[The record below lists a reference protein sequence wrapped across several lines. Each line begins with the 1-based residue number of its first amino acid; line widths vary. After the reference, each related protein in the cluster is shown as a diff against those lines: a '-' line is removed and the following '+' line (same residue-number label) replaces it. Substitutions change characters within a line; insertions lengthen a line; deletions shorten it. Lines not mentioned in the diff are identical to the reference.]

1 MSTSSNHKRTSYVSR
16 NAGPSRA
23 QSSKR
28 PVSQNDAYLYALR
41 VAYLAYLL
49 KPRPKRTVPAPAAP
63 KPVQRSTS
71 SIHDLMK
78 DFSLLRDS
86 KSTRL
91 PHKFL
96 AELEKRMTGVMMGS
110 ERRQEYQ
117 DATVKRSFGMALNA
131 FMETGF
137 KKRMEKD
144 RRAEDL
150 VLIFYSNA
158 TKALAA
164 GKADDSWKPMVDRH
178 VALFVRLISLVLKE
192 GGWSGERPEL
202 AARLTSLEK
211 KLLSHDEDLY
221 ANPNAGASNTIEVP
235 VPLSY
240 LVKDMP
246 LVQVVAKIFG
256 LRNTQV
262 QSDIDKYIPKWT
274 EKAAL
279 QDLKTYQT
287 LLNTDSK
294 RTLRSDDFDVEESY
308 ELWKKAEA
316 PELSQMM
323 LAILQ
328 ADPELAKTTNIGQ
341 SRPTNGAQRADSSY
355 SEVARQ
361 VLEQSN
367 GSAYAPDQPMD
378 MTGLSPASEHPSRSL
393 EDDDE
398 NPFTFLPPESRPYY
412 RAILYHILTFDLNNE
427 ARLVSETNGSS
438 ARLLSRESNELLN
451 EICLRWRI
459 PYVSRVVL
467 MLDVCREKF
476 LNGELALETLDT
488 AFDFIKKPALEG
500 KKEVNSELLLSDR
513 SFWTLADFSLNQQIL
528 TSLHEALLRDL
539 YSIAVRCYEPKPPS
553 VGLPMYVLENHVLS
567 DPSFPKSAEDL
578 SAFSEQLHQGLKERA
593 QSSYEELMSKALP
606 QDSGTWE
613 FFHVIELGKAVLG
626 LAERIQKRYRKN
638 PEIMGA
644 NPLTALVETILPVF
658 AQDARDITARVLQ
671 LAKEREEE
679 VPMEDGFDLYRELVD
694 IRQIHNEALPGV
706 EFAFK
711 AEELLADFV
720 WRWIK
725 MTEESMPAWIEEAV
739 KQDEFKVRVQAPGN
753 IPTED
758 ERHSVSVIDIFSSF
772 NQTIDRI
779 VQLNWDSDLQYA
791 KFMTA
796 LSKIV
801 GAGIARFCELLEQK
815 FSKEMDRLTPEQEA
829 AGNKTRQER
838 WVQLAKDAW
847 NNKEKIEPFQFFPE
861 SFVKLNN
868 IEFATRHLDRIEH
881 EVNVDACVAVIERNA
896 PPITARQRKNA
907 TYVFTIKIVEAE
919 DLKACDING
928 LSDPY
933 VVLGDEYQKR
943 LAKTRIIHGN
953 LNPRWDETV
962 DITTQGP
969 LNVIAT
975 VWDWDQLGDHDCVGR
990 TSIKLDPSHF
1000 SDFLPREYWLDLDT
1014 QGRLLLRV
1022 GMEGERDDI
1031 QFYFGKA
1038 FRTLKR
1044 TEREMTRTITDK
1056 VISRERTKE
1065 LSTDIETS
1073 YLHIL
1078 ITVYRGVHSGVYRAK
1093 ESALPKSLVISI
1105 AIGRCKQAQAQPRPT
1120 YRTPSNPFLLTLM
1133 TTSLS

>member
-1 MSTSSNHKRTSYVSR
+1 MSTSSNHKRISYTSR
-16 NAGPSRA
+16 NPGLSRA
-23 QSSKR
+23 QSGKR
-28 PVSQNDAYLYALR
+28 TVSQNDAYLYALR

-63 KPVQRSTS
+63 KPVQRSSS

-91 PHKFL
+91 PHGFL
-96 AELEKRMTGVMMGS
+96 AELEKRMTAVMMGR

-117 DATVKRSFGMALNA
+117 EATVKRSFGMALNA

-164 GKADDSWKPMVDRH
+164 GRGPGDDSWKPMVDRH
-178 VALFVRLISLVLKE
+178 VALFVRLVGLVLKE
-192 GGWSGERPEL
+192 GGWSSERPEL
-202 AARLTSLEK
+202 AARLASLEK

-221 ANPNAGASNTIEVP
+221 ANPNVGANNTIEVP

-240 LVKDMP
+240 QVKDMP
-246 LVQVVAKIFG
+246 MIQVVAKIFG

-262 QSDIDKYIPKWT
+262 QSDIDKYIPRWT

-316 PELSQMM
+316 PELSQM
-323 LAILQ
+323 ILNIIQ
-328 ADPELAKTTNIGQ
+328 ANPDLAKTTSIGQ
-341 SRPTNGAQRADSSY
+341 PRPTNGVQRTDSAY
-355 SEVARQ
+355 AEAAHQ
-361 VLEQSN
+361 ILEQSN
-367 GSAYAPDQPMD
+367 GLDQSTDADGP
-378 MTGLSPASEHPSRSL
+378 SPASEKPPGSF
-393 EDDDE
+393 EADDD
-398 NPFTFLPPESRPYY
+398 NPFTFTPPDTRAYY
-412 RAILYHILTFDLNNE
+412 RAILYHILTFDLDKTDHDT
-427 ARLVSETNGSS
+427 SETNGSS
-438 ARLLSRESNELLN
+438 ATLLSRESSELLD
-451 EICLRWRI
+451 ELCLRWRI
-459 PYVSRVVL
+459 PYVSRVIL

-476 LNGELALETLDT
+476 LGGELSLETLDT
-488 AFDFIKKPALEG
+488 AFETTKRPASDNRKG
-500 KKEVNSELLLSDR
+500 PNVELLLSNR
-513 SFWTLADFSLNQQIL
+513 SLWTLADFSLNQQIL

-553 VGLPMYVLENHVLS
+553 VGLPMYILDTHVQS

-578 SAFSEQLHQGLKERA
+578 SAFSEQLCQGFRERA
-593 QSSYEELMSKALP
+593 QSTYEQLMSKHLP
-606 QDSGTWE
+606 QDVGAWE

-626 LAERIQKRYRKN
+626 LAERTQKRYRKN

-644 NPLTALVETILPVF
+644 NPLTALVETVLPVF
-658 AQDARDITARVLQ
+658 AQDARDIIARVLQ
-671 LAKEREEE
+671 LAKERGEE
-679 VPMEDGFDLYRELVD
+679 VPMEDGFDLYRELVE
-694 IRQIHNEALPGV
+694 IRQIHGEALPHV
-706 EFAFK
+706 EFAIK
-711 AEELLADFV
+711 VEELLADFV

-725 MTEESMPAWIEEAV
+725 MTEESTPGWIEEAV
-739 KQDEFKVRVQAPGN
+739 KQDEFKVRVQAPDN

-772 NQTIDRI
+772 NQSIDRI
-779 VQLNWDSDLQYA
+779 MQLNWDNDLQYA

-796 LSKIV
+796 MSRIV
-801 GAGIARFCELLEQK
+801 GAGISRYCELLELK
-815 FSKEMDRLTPEQEA
+815 FGKEMDRLTPEQEIS
-829 AGNKTRQER
+829 GSKTRQER

-881 EVNVDACVAVIERNA
+881 EVNVDACVAVIERHA
-896 PPITARQRKNA
+896 PPITIRQRKNA

-969 LNVIAT
+969 LNLIAT

-1031 QFYFGKA
+1031 QFHFGKA

-1056 VISRERTKE
+1056 VIPSEWPCGH
-1065 LSTDIETS
+1065 STDPVFYS
-1073 YLHIL
+1073 FLHTL
-1078 ITVYRGVHSGVYRAK
+1078 IIVYRGAHSGVYWVKGSASPKFLITLTAVGQRRRTRA
-1093 ESALPKSLVISI
+1093 
-1105 AIGRCKQAQAQPRPT
+1105 RPRPIF
-1120 YRTPSNPFLLTLM
+1120 RTRSSRSSLILMITLQ
-1133 TTSLS
+1133 S